1 MAIRPPA
8 NPASAA
14 PARPKFGAPGGPVP
28 QAPLPMGF
36 QAPVAAPTPAPA
48 FQPPPAAVAPPGA
61 AASAMGVD
69 IFDIPAEDFNPAAE
83 AAENFIPNPPDD
95 GDHVVELALSE
106 NRQEGPIREISWE
119 RKDKDSG
126 QMKAYGAISL
136 SLVATITNDADP
148 FNGRRVYFDVNSF
161 SKKATGVE
169 GSTNDIALL
178 LNALGEQPTGRGK
191 TDAYRVQELVK
202 AGYNKC
208 IVSTEWHA
216 NFPYDKD
223 DPASKKKSK
232 RPYKVGQENFPRDEA
247 GVPQPLQETPSGE
260 PLRTI
265 AVPIGFKRLTS

>member
-8 NPASAA
+8 NPAAA
-14 PARPKFGAPGGPVP
+14 PARPKFGAPGVPAP

-36 QAPVAAPTPAPA
+36 QAPVAPALSPA
-48 FQPPPAAVAPPGA
+48 FQPPPAAVAPPSA

-69 IFDIPAEDFNPAAE
+69 IFDIPDENFNPAAE
-83 AAENFIPNPPDD
+83 AAETFSPAPPDD
-95 GDHVVELALSE
+95 GDHVCELALSE
-106 NRQEGPIREISWE
+106 NRQDGPYREISWS
-119 RKDKDSG
+119 RKDKETG
-126 QMKAYGAISL
+126 LEKAFGAVSL
-136 SLVATITNDADP
+136 SLVATIASDADP

-161 SKKATGVE
+161 AKKAVGTE

-265 AVPIGFKRLTS
+265 AAVAGFKRLTS